1 MALAAGALSL
11 VRLAPETG
19 IPGLGPAE
27 PADVPE
33 LAIDT
38 DDPGTGQDRSTRA
51 AATLAPSDRAHP
63 SPSATSAMGGQ
74 GTTPAGGSILVPT
87 PSATA
92 AQPEAPGST
101 GDAPA
106 PVHPPHIPPG
116 TGSGTTEP
124 SRPAPTT
131 PAQPPPAPRPSAS
144 QTPAPQPSEPDDHG
158 ICVPVIGLC
167 VDLFGSPNRG

>member
-1 MALAAGALSL
+1 M
-11 VRLAPETG
+11 RLAPETG

-33 LAIDT
+33 LAIDA

-106 PVHPPHIPPG
+106 PVRPPQAPPG
-116 TGSGTTEP
+116 TGTGTAEP

>member
-1 MALAAGALSL
+1 M
-11 VRLAPETG
+11 RLAPETG

-33 LAIDT
+33 LAIDA

-101 GDAPA
+101 GGRQQGAHRGLVEERQIGGEDDDRVRGGVPE
-106 PVHPPHIPPG
+106 PG
-116 TGSGTTEP
+116 
-124 SRPAPTT
+124 
-131 PAQPPPAPRPSAS
+131 
-144 QTPAPQPSEPDDHG
+144 
-158 ICVPVIGLC
+158 
-167 VDLFGSPNRG
+167 

>member
-1 MALAAGALSL
+1 M
-11 VRLAPETG
+11 RLAPETV

-33 LAIDT
+33 LAIDA

-74 GTTPAGGSILVPT
+74 GTTPADGSILVPT

-106 PVHPPHIPPG
+106 PVRPPQAPSG
-116 TGSGTTEP
+116 TGTSEP